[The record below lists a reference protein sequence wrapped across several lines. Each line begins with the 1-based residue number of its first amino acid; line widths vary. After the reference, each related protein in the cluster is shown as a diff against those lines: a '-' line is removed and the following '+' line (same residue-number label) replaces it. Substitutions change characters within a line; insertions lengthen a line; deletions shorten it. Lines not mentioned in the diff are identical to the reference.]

1 MELKINSSVN
11 FLIIILK
18 LQNIK
23 YRFTT
28 FKVLKQRMKY
38 FVVFFFILLSSLS
51 IAQGLVSS
59 QKISGIIVSVNTQ
72 IPLSNVNIIN
82 VNKMKGTTTDEKG
95 LFEIEVTAS
104 DTLHLSILGFQ
115 SLKIK
120 VTNDWIKNKSTKIYL
135 TEKAYA
141 LEEIIIR
148 PFNLTGYLEIDT
160 KLIPEKENYRYSI
173 SGLTQGYET
182 GEYSPNAFG
191 KVMGS
196 IFNPAD
202 MLYNFFGKK
211 PKELKRLKEIKK
223 DDTVRNL
230 LETKFDRETISV
242 LLGVDKKEI
251 AEILERCNYSESFVK
266 TANDLQ
272 ILDAIS
278 SCYEEYKIL
287 KRK

>member
-1 MELKINSSVN
+1 
-11 FLIIILK
+11 
-18 LQNIK
+18 
-23 YRFTT
+23 
-28 FKVLKQRMKY
+28 MKY
-38 FVVFFFILLSSLS
+38 FVVFFFLILSST
-51 IAQGLVSS
+51 AFS
-59 QKISGIIVSVNTQ
+59 QVIEPGQTVTGTIINDNTKFP
-72 IPLSNVNIIN
+72 IPNVNIIN
-82 VNKMKGTTTDEKG
+82 INKVRGTTTDERG
-95 LFEIEVTAS
+95 NFELAVS
-104 DTLHLSILGFQ
+104 VNDTLHISSIGFQ
-115 SLKIK
+115 SLRIR
-120 VTNDWIKNKSTKIYL
+120 VTNDWVKTKSTTIQL

-141 LEEIIIR
+141 LEEVIVGR
-148 PFNLTGYLEIDT
+148 YNLTGYLEVDS
-160 KLIPEKENYRYSI
+160 KLIPTKENFRYSI
-173 SGLTQGYET
+173 SGLTEGYEV

-202 MLYNFFGKK
+202 ALYNFFGKK
-211 PKELKRLKEIKK
+211 PYELKRLKEMKK
-223 DDTVRNL
+223 DDTVRIL
-230 LETKFDRETISV
+230 LETKYDRETIAA

>member
-1 MELKINSSVN
+1 
-11 FLIIILK
+11 
-18 LQNIK
+18 
-23 YRFTT
+23 
-28 FKVLKQRMKY
+28 MKY
-38 FVVFFFILLSSLS
+38 FVVFFFMLLSTHA
-51 IAQGLVSS
+51 IAQGLISP
-59 QKISGIIVSVNTQ
+59 QKVSGIIVSANTQ

-120 VTNDWIKNKSTKIYL
+120 VTNDWIKNNFTKIYL

-141 LEEIIIR
+141 LEEVVIR

-173 SGLTQGYET
+173 SGLTQGYEA

-211 PKELKRLKEIKK
+211 PKELKRLKEMKK

-230 LETKFDRETISV
+230 LETKFDRETIAV

>member
-1 MELKINSSVN
+1 
-11 FLIIILK
+11 
-18 LQNIK
+18 
-23 YRFTT
+23 
-28 FKVLKQRMKY
+28 MKY
-38 FVVFFFILLSSLS
+38 FVVFFF
-51 IAQGLVSS
+51 LVVSVSGFSQVIEPS
-59 QKISGIIVSVNTQ
+59 QKISGTIINDISKF
-72 IPLSNVNIIN
+72 PLSNVNIIN
-82 VNKMKGTTTDEKG
+82 VNKVRGTISDEKG
-95 LFEIEVTAS
+95 NFEIEVTAN
-104 DTLHLSILGFQ
+104 DTLHITSLGFQ
-115 SLKIK
+115 SIKVK

-135 TEKAYA
+135 TERAYA
-141 LEEIIIR
+141 LEEIVVGKY
-148 PFNLTGYLEIDT
+148 NLTGYLEVDS
-160 KLIPEKENYRYSI
+160 KLIPTKENYRYSI
-173 SGLTQGYET
+173 SGLTEGYEA

-202 MLYNFFGKK
+202 MLYNFFGKR
-211 PKELKRLKEIKK
+211 PKELKRLKEMKK

-230 LETKFDRETISV
+230 LESKYDRETISV
-242 LLGVDKKEI
+242 LLGVDKKEV

>member
-1 MELKINSSVN
+1 
-11 FLIIILK
+11 
-18 LQNIK
+18 
-23 YRFTT
+23 
-28 FKVLKQRMKY
+28 MKY
-38 FVVFFFILLSSLS
+38 FVVFFFLIVSANTF
-51 IAQGLVSS
+51 AQVTEPF
-59 QKISGIIVSVNTQ
+59 QKVSGIILNDNNQ
-72 IPLSNVNIIN
+72 LPLSNVNIIN
-82 VNKMKGTTTDEKG
+82 INKVRGTTTNEKG
-95 LFEIEVTAS
+95 FFEIDVTAN
-104 DTLHLSILGFQ
+104 DTLHISILGFQ

-120 VTNDWIKNKSTKIYL
+120 VTNDWIKNKTTKIHL

-141 LEEIIIR
+141 LDEIVIR
-148 PFNLTGYLEIDT
+148 PYNLTGYLEVDS
-160 KLIPEKENYRYSI
+160 KLIPVKENYRYSI
-173 SGLTQGYET
+173 SGLTQGYEA

-211 PKELKRLKEIKK
+211 PKELKRLKEMNK

-230 LETKFDRETISV
+230 LESKFDRETISV

>member
-1 MELKINSSVN
+1 
-11 FLIIILK
+11 
-18 LQNIK
+18 
-23 YRFTT
+23 
-28 FKVLKQRMKY
+28 MKY
-38 FVVFFFILLSSLS
+38 FVVFFFLI
-51 IAQGLVSS
+51 VSS
-59 QKISGIIVSVNTQ
+59 SAFAQVLESPQKVSGTIVNDNNQ
-72 IPLSNVNIIN
+72 LPLPYVNIIN
-82 VNKMKGTTTDEKG
+82 INKVRGTTTDEKG
-95 LFEIEVTAS
+95 FFEINVSAN
-104 DTLHLSILGFQ
+104 DTLHISILGFQ
-115 SLKIK
+115 SLRIK
-120 VTNDWIKNKSTKIYL
+120 VTNDWIKNKTTKIHL

-148 PFNLTGYLEIDT
+148 PYDLTGYLEVDS
-160 KLIPEKENYRYSI
+160 KLIPVKENYRYSI
-173 SGLTQGYET
+173 SGLTQGYEA

-211 PKELKRLKEIKK
+211 PKELKRLKEMKK

-230 LETKFDRETISV
+230 LESKFDRETISV
-242 LLGVDKKEI
+242 LLGVDKNEI

-272 ILDAIS
+272 ILDAIG